1 MKTVLC
7 NNHFC
12 GKEYS
17 IKFDNCPFCGTS
29 NPISESERK
38 NMIENDNEDVTENV
52 VEDKQFNGIVIGLIW
67 ISIFFFGI
75 RGIISSFTNMI
86 YSPEIGCLTLVLSI
100 IGIISLCFILRAKKW
115 ALFMWITYRLAA
127 GVVNGFISSKF
138 DFATNIIIAIAN
150 IGLMVL
156 VLQIKK
162 NGVSAWSIIFKKH
175 ESRSFEESVNPTLK
189 DRAVGGNTF
198 STSLVDNNN
207 ETPNPNNV
215 HNTVQDNDNTIDLEE
230 THTIKCIEDN
240 QLGVIPTTETE
251 SHTKQIDNQDKTAET
266 QSHDKEES
274 KQEQWRNNNPNI
286 WAYWSIIGL
295 FIAILAAGIWF
306 LAKPNTDKS
315 STEQIDPLSTEVFDC
330 GLFSFEYPRT
340 FKTSPIQNAPHM
352 VLKLESEDCF
362 MSASYWDYKI
372 DKNVS
377 VWDDE
382 IYEHYRQMPIDD
394 GEIVD
399 ISKESIKT
407 KSGLRHCLR
416 IMSNGHKY
424 INGSIVQ
431 AKMLSYLMIQDGYLF
446 NFAFWSEGEYFKGS
460 STAYPDNIMCGLYL
474 KTNEEKSYAQ
484 AFENNVKSD
493 NKESIQ
499 NSTIDQNV
507 HNEIVSIVQSN
518 NEDLPE
524 YLGFGM
530 TMMSCVLENRS
541 IVYVIQWKGMNPSD
555 FTSEDIA
562 ELKDALVEGL
572 MEEIQESAVSKAM
585 LNTMKKYSYNFVYRY
600 VNESG
605 QRLCSISISPSEI

>member
-7 NNHFC
+7 NNHLC

-17 IKFDNCPFCGTS
+17 VKFDNCPFCGTP
-29 NPISESERK
+29 NPISESERN
-38 NMIENDNEDVTENV
+38 NMIANDNEDVTENV

-86 YSPEIGCLTLVLSI
+86 YSPGIGCLTLILSI
-100 IGIISLCFILRAKKW
+100 IGIVSLCFILRAKKW
-115 ALFMWITYRLAA
+115 ALFMWIAYRLAA
-127 GVVNGFISSKF
+127 GIVNGFISSKF

-175 ESRSFEESVNPTLK
+175 ESRRNEENIKSTLK
-189 DRAVGGNTF
+189 DGAVGGNTF

-207 ETPNPNNV
+207 ETPNTNNV
-215 HNTVQDNDNTIDLEE
+215 HNTVQDNDNTVDLEE
-230 THTIKCIEDN
+230 TQTIKCIEDN
-240 QLGVIPTTETE
+240 QVRVIPTTETE
-251 SHTKQIDNQDKTAET
+251 FRIKLIDNQDKAVENP
-266 QSHDKEES
+266 SHDKEET
-274 KQEQWRNNNPNI
+274 KQEQGGNNNPNK

-295 FIAILAAGIWF
+295 LITILAAGIWF
-306 LAKPNTDKS
+306 LAKTNNDNS
-315 STEQIDPLSTEVFDC
+315 MTEQIDSLSMGVFDC
-330 GLFSFEYPRT
+330 GLFSFEYPKS
-340 FKTSPIQNAPHM
+340 FKTTPIQNAPHM
-352 VLKLESEDCF
+352 VLKLESEDYF
-362 MSASYWDYKI
+362 MSASYWDYGI
-372 DKNVS
+372 SDDVS
-377 VWDDE
+377 IWDDE
-382 IYEHYRQMPIDD
+382 LYEHYRQMPIED

-407 KSGLRHCLR
+407 KGGLRHCLR
-416 IMSNGHKY
+416 IMSNGHKI
-424 INGSIVQ
+424 INSSIVQ
-431 AKMLSYLMIQDGYLF
+431 VKMLSYLMIQNGYLF
-446 NFAFWSEGEYFKGS
+446 NFTFESEGEYIKGS
-460 STAYPDNIMCGLYL
+460 STTYPDNIMCGLYL
-474 KTNEEKSYAQ
+474 KTNKEESYPE
-484 AFENNVKSD
+484 AFN

-499 NSTIDQNV
+499 NSTIHQNV
-507 HNEIVSIVQSN
+507 HSEIVSIVQRN

-530 TMMSCVLENRS
+530 TMMRCVLENRS

-572 MEEIQESAVSKAM
+572 MEEKQESAVSKAM
-585 LNTMKKYSYNFVYRY
+585 LNTMKKNDYNFVYRY
-600 VNESG
+600 INESG